1 MMRNV
6 KIFLMIPLLAFSFS
20 TAAMAIQ
27 IGDVAPNFTAKTTK
41 GEINLHQWGGNQWVV
56 LFSHPGDF
64 TPVCTTE
71 LAQVAKLQPEFKKRN
86 TKVIALS
93 VDSLKDHKE
102 WIPHINRYKETLK
115 DKGGM
120 DKLLETFSENTDV
133 DYPIISDQEFKVAML
148 YGMYHPNAKPN
159 QGSFGNSSKATIRA
173 VFIIDPNKII
183 QTILI
188 YPKNI
193 GRNFDE
199 ILRIVDALQLSA
211 KYNISTPANWQMGDP
226 VIVSNDIPNEDIA
239 EKFDTDEVSIFEN
252 YLKMVKQPGFFGASE
267 ESKERSKGNF
277 K

>member
-1 MMRNV
+1 MIFTLK
-6 KIFLMIPLLAFSFS
+6 KIFYLYLFTLAGMSAPLAN
-20 TAAMAIQ
+20 Q
-27 IGDVAPNFTAKTTK
+27 IGDIAPNFTAKTSQ
-41 GEINLHQWGGNQWVV
+41 GVLDFHSWSSDQWVV

-86 TKVIALS
+86 TKVMALS
-93 VDSLKDHKE
+93 IDSLKDHQE
-102 WIPHINRYKETLK
+102 WIPQINRFKEK
-115 DKGGM
+115 IRDKGSV
-120 DKLLETFSENTDV
+120 DKLLTNFGENTDLNF
-133 DYPIISDQEFKVAML
+133 PIIADEDFKVATL

-159 QGSFGNSSKATIRA
+159 QGSFGNSSKATIRS
-173 VFIIDPNKII
+173 VFIIDPNKTI

-199 ILRIVDALQLSA
+199 ILRIIDALQLSA

-226 VIVSNDIPNEDIA
+226 VIVSNDIPVEDIA
-239 EKFDTDEVSIFEN
+239 EKFDTDEVNVFEN
-252 YLKMVKQPGFFGASE
+252 YLRMIKQPGFFGGSE
-267 ESKERSKGNF
+267 ESKKRSQGNF